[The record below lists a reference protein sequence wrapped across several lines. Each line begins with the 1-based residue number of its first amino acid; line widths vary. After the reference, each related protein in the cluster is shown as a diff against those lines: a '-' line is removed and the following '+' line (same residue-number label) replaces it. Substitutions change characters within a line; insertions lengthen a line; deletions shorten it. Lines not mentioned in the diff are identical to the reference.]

1 MSRGNPPTRL
11 AARNNAK
18 TRISMERDRQIE
30 LWGVGSFEEDIRL
43 GILIEE
49 VGEVGKAINEREG
62 DGRLLE
68 EVVQVAAVALR
79 WAENL
84 LLEMDR

>member
-1 MSRGNPPTRL
+1 MRGNPPNRL

-18 TRISMERDRQIE
+18 TRISMERDRQVE
-30 LWGVGSFEEDIRL
+30 LWGEGSFEPDVRL
-43 GILIEE
+43 AILIEE
-49 VGEVGKAINEREG
+49 VGEVGKAINESEG
-62 DGRLLE
+62 DVRLLE

-84 LLEMDR
+84 LLEMKR